1 MMQPEAPPSKEPEAI
16 RVRLL
21 GAFSVSV
28 GSRTIRQD
36 EWRSKKAATLVKLLA
51 LAPGHRMHRERAI
64 DLLWPDSGKKAASNN
79 LRQVLYGARKVLDP
93 TSGSPERYLRLTDE
107 QLVLCPEG
115 QLRVD
120 ADAFEEA
127 ASTARRSRVPSA
139 YRAAIELFAGELLPE
154 NRYEEWAEGRR
165 HELRQLYL
173 TLHLELAGL
182 YQDREEHVLA
192 IETLRKAIKEEPTF
206 EEAHASL
213 MRLFAL
219 SGQPERALA
228 QYERLRDALQR
239 GIGTQPTEATRR
251 LHDELVAGRLLPTSP
266 SGPAPPEPSD
276 DARHNLPAPMTSFV
290 GRQREM
296 VEVKRALS
304 MTRLLTLTGA
314 GGTGKTRLAL
324 EVARDLVGSYPD
336 GVWFVELAPLS
347 EGGLAARE
355 VVNILGVKE
364 RPGEP
369 LTDTLAEALAGQE
382 TLLVLDNC
390 EHVVDAV
397 ARLVDTLLAACPRL
411 RMLATSREPM
421 AVPGEVNLAISPL
434 SLPGGTDNGGATADE
449 LMHYEAVRLFI
460 DRARLRLLDFGLTR
474 ENAQAVARVCRKLDG
489 IPLAIELATARMGA
503 LAVEQVAQRLE
514 ASLDVLKGNTRS
526 AAPRQRTLRATL
538 DWSHDLLSENERAFF
553 RRLSV
558 FAGGWTLEAA
568 EEVCSGNGTE
578 QEEVLDLVGGLVDKS
593 LVVAGPATGGALR
606 YRMLEPIRQYAREAL
621 EESGE
626 AEEVRA
632 RHAAFFLALAE
643 EAEPGLI
650 GPQQSAWAERL
661 EREHDNLRE
670 ALWWV
675 LKRGQAG
682 PLGLR
687 FSAALWRFWLL
698 RSYWSEGVGW
708 LAQALTGG
716 GPATAARVKAL
727 EGLGYLVQA
736 QGDFERARA
745 TYTEL
750 LELSRKL
757 GDRGNVATA
766 LNSLAALAV
775 TGGDNERAS
784 ALLEENLSVLR
795 ELEEEGNSEATL
807 KRFHALT
814 LQGALVVYR
823 GEYVRGVTL
832 WEESLALA
840 RQVGDSHRVAQAL
853 TNLGYAALLQGDYGR
868 AAMLCEEA
876 LALAHEHGHAELQ
889 SEAQVNLG
897 LAARN
902 QGDLERANATFKEAI
917 IVSRKAEKI
926 PSVINALE
934 GVAGLA
940 GATGED
946 ARAARLWGAAQRT
959 REVTSIALP
968 SLERELH
975 TPYLAAAHSRLG
987 EAKWEAGFVEGQKM
1001 TFEEAVEYAL
1011 SKEGPNLFTAPSAER
1026 VPADGAVSSLT
1037 HREREVATLVARGLT
1052 NRQIAQE
1059 LSISERTAANH
1070 VAKILRKLGLQS
1082 RAQVASWETESRPSA
1097 PDRS

>member
-1 MMQPEAPPSKEPEAI
+1 MQPEAPPSKEPEAI

-165 HELRQLYL
+165 HELRQLYI

-369 LTDTLAEALAGQE
+369 LTDTLAEALAG
-382 TLLVLDNC
+382 
-390 EHVVDAV
+390 
-397 ARLVDTLLAACPRL
+397 
-411 RMLATSREPM
+411 
-421 AVPGEVNLAISPL
+421 
-434 SLPGGTDNGGATADE
+434 
-449 LMHYEAVRLFI
+449 
-460 DRARLRLLDFGLTR
+460 
-474 ENAQAVARVCRKLDG
+474 
-489 IPLAIELATARMGA
+489 
-503 LAVEQVAQRLE
+503 
-514 ASLDVLKGNTRS
+514 
-526 AAPRQRTLRATL
+526 
-538 DWSHDLLSENERAFF
+538 
-553 RRLSV
+553 
-558 FAGGWTLEAA
+558 
-568 EEVCSGNGTE
+568 
-578 QEEVLDLVGGLVDKS
+578 
-593 LVVAGPATGGALR
+593 
-606 YRMLEPIRQYAREAL
+606 
-621 EESGE
+621 
-626 AEEVRA
+626 
-632 RHAAFFLALAE
+632 
-643 EAEPGLI
+643 
-650 GPQQSAWAERL
+650 
-661 EREHDNLRE
+661 
-670 ALWWV
+670 
-675 LKRGQAG
+675 
-682 PLGLR
+682 
-687 FSAALWRFWLL
+687 
-698 RSYWSEGVGW
+698 
-708 LAQALTGG
+708 
-716 GPATAARVKAL
+716 
-727 EGLGYLVQA
+727 
-736 QGDFERARA
+736 
-745 TYTEL
+745 
-750 LELSRKL
+750 
-757 GDRGNVATA
+757 
-766 LNSLAALAV
+766 
-775 TGGDNERAS
+775 
-784 ALLEENLSVLR
+784 
-795 ELEEEGNSEATL
+795 
-807 KRFHALT
+807 
-814 LQGALVVYR
+814 
-823 GEYVRGVTL
+823 
-832 WEESLALA
+832 
-840 RQVGDSHRVAQAL
+840 
-853 TNLGYAALLQGDYGR
+853 
-868 AAMLCEEA
+868 
-876 LALAHEHGHAELQ
+876 
-889 SEAQVNLG
+889 
-897 LAARN
+897 
-902 QGDLERANATFKEAI
+902 
-917 IVSRKAEKI
+917 
-926 PSVINALE
+926 
-934 GVAGLA
+934 
-940 GATGED
+940 
-946 ARAARLWGAAQRT
+946 
-959 REVTSIALP
+959 
-968 SLERELH
+968 
-975 TPYLAAAHSRLG
+975 
-987 EAKWEAGFVEGQKM
+987 
-1001 TFEEAVEYAL
+1001 
-1011 SKEGPNLFTAPSAER
+1011 
-1026 VPADGAVSSLT
+1026 
-1037 HREREVATLVARGLT
+1037 
-1052 NRQIAQE
+1052 
-1059 LSISERTAANH
+1059 
-1070 VAKILRKLGLQS
+1070 
-1082 RAQVASWETESRPSA
+1082 
-1097 PDRS
+1097 